1 MVEDVTVVGS
11 SDPKPREGTRT
22 QERNDRWWRAWSSR
36 QTQNPARG
44 RELGQVTRTRV
55 NVDRFG
61 RQTQNPARG
70 RELAISANGTYEKSP
85 VMSSDPKPREGT
97 RTCTP
102 AEWFRTRSSGR
113 QTQNP
118 ARGRELPRRHRRTS
132 RRPLRVVRP
141 KTPRGDENLVEAIGS
156 RVMHLVVRPKTPRGD
171 ENYRR
176 TVHTKVPKSLCR
188 QTQNPARGRE
198 LVGCVDGDVDPVGVA
213 ESSDPKPR
221 EGTRT

>member
-97 RTCTP
+97 RTGGRVADP
-102 AEWFRTRSSGR
+102 GSSRRAGR

-118 ARGRELPRRHRRTS
+118 ARGRELALRRS
-132 RRPLRVVRP
+132 GSALVLRVVRP
-141 KTPRGDENLVEAIGS
+141 KTPRGDENFPVAIVG
-156 RVMHLVVRPKTPRGD
+156 HLVVLF
-171 ENYRR
+171 
-176 TVHTKVPKSLCR
+176 V
-188 QTQNPARGRE
+188 
-198 LVGCVDGDVDPVGVA
+198 
-213 ESSDPKPR
+213 SSDPKPR
-221 EGTRT
+221 EGTRTSWKPSAPA